1 MPIQPIDLQTL
12 FAHLHHVGKGVASE
26 RAASAVQQA
35 SQAGE
40 MVQRSQEEDSSVPE
54 TRDTDGGD
62 GLDKVRD
69 EESRQDTRQGSGKRE
84 REEEAEEQERKT
96 VYEDPDLGHHVDI
109 SG

>member
-35 SQAGE
+35 TQAGE
-40 MVQRSQEEDSSVPE
+40 MVQRSQEEDNSVPE
-54 TRDTDGGD
+54 TRDADGGD

-69 EESRQDTRQGSGKRE
+69 DEHRKNGRQGSGKRE
-84 REEEAEEQERKT
+84 SEDHAEEQDRKT